1 MPRAIFKIWI
11 KDYENTELFVLSQ
24 VIKASPSLS

>member
-1 MPRAIFKIWI
+1 MSRAIFKIWI
-11 KDYENTELFVLSQ
+11 KDHESKGLFVLLQ

>member
-1 MPRAIFKIWI
+1 MSRAIFKIWI
-11 KDYENTELFVLSQ
+11 KDHGNTDLPVVLQ